1 VAFSPHSDR
10 VVTAS
15 TDNTARVWDAEN
27 GQPLTR
33 PLQHDGAVTDA
44 AFSPD
49 GDRVVTASADS
60 TAQVWDATTGRR
72 LAPPLRHPDDVMS
85 AAFSGNG
92 EQVVTTSLDRTT
104 RVWTLAVDAGSLDDW
119 RQLAGCGPFALAGAV
134 LVRNPSPAAM
144 CQHRSAS
151 SPASRR

>member
-1 VAFSPHSDR
+1 
-10 VVTAS
+10 
-15 TDNTARVWDAEN
+15 
-27 GQPLTR
+27 
-33 PLQHDGAVTDA
+33 
-44 AFSPD
+44 
-49 GDRVVTASADS
+49 
-60 TAQVWDATTGRR
+60 
-72 LAPPLRHPDDVMS
+72 MS